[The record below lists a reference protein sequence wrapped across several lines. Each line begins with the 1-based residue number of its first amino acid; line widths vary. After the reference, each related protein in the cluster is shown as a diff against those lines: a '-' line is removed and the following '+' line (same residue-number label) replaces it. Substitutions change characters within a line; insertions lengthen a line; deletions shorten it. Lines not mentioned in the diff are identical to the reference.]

1 MATIKVQR
9 EFMPALDK
17 HYSILTVVLGRA
29 AGAVGCWLARLYAPF
44 VRSVWQE
51 EFNRTRNGSGNGSI
65 PESLRQRPGMLMPEP
80 GHMVDKEAF
89 PHFFFFLLWSQ
100 KTLPITFLW
109 IGTRLFLRYS
119 RQVCDIIPEKHYES
133 NHFLIFL
140 FHPSLFHLDFLLCRL
155 IKVKCNVTTVISQTG
170 KVRSLTIGNCW
181 RQIVWCHVL

>member
-89 PHFFFFLLWSQ
+89 PNFFFFALEPENTSNNFFMDWNTSILALFQTGLRYNSW
-100 KTLPITFLW
+100 KTLWDQSFSH
-109 IGTRLFLRYS
+109 LFIS
-119 RQVCDIIPEKHYES
+119 SFFVSSWFSAVSAHKS
-133 NHFLIFL
+133 NM
-140 FHPSLFHLDFLLCRL
+140 
-155 IKVKCNVTTVISQTG
+155 
-170 KVRSLTIGNCW
+170 
-181 RQIVWCHVL
+181 